1 MLDIICERV
10 GITRSGKAIFF
21 VPDSKDIEK
30 LVDHFMNENF
40 SSDDLLDILALY
52 EFLALRAIRR
62 LDVDAVFEEHANEIL
77 SMMSTEDLE
86 EAKVRA
92 NIFSAFQLRDLGKS
106 LAAIEFMDF

>member
-1 MLDIICERV
+1 MPDVRFYFAVDSHTCL
-10 GITRSGKAIFF
+10 SGR
-21 VPDSKDIEK
+21 
-30 LVDHFMNENF
+30 H
-40 SSDDLLDILALY
+40 

-92 NIFSAFQLRDLGKS
+92 NIFSAFQLRNLGRS
-106 LAAIEFMDF
+106 LAAIEFIDF